1 VPNDRPGP
9 AGPRLADLAAHHL
22 DRMLAI
28 ERACFPAPWT
38 RGQFE
43 REFSIRRG
51 HLRGAFCP
59 ETGRLEAYLIAWP
72 VAGEVHLMNLAVHP
86 DRQRRGWGAALLD
99 DLLGRAVREDW
110 APIWLE
116 VRPANRA
123 ALALY
128 ASREFVPA
136 GRRPGYYQ
144 DTGEDALLLR
154 WK

>member
-1 VPNDRPGP
+1 MPNERPGP
-9 AGPRLADLAAHHL
+9 PGPRLADLAVRHV
-22 DRMLAI
+22 DRILVI

-43 REFSIRRG
+43 REFSIGRG
-51 HLRGAFCP
+51 TLRGAFCP
-59 ETGRLEAYLIAWP
+59 ETDRLDGYLIAWP

-86 DRQRRGWGAALLD
+86 ARQRQGWGAALLD
-99 DLLGRAVREDW
+99 DLLGRAVQEGW
-110 APIWLE
+110 APVWLE
-116 VRPANRA
+116 VRPGNRA

-128 ASREFVPA
+128 ASRGFIRA
-136 GRRPGYYQ
+136 GRRPGYYE